1 VDVHQAAVMLTATR
15 ISDKMQPVSRNGNR
29 RHRENYAAG
38 KFEIDSQLSMYL
50 KV

>member
-1 VDVHQAAVMLTATR
+1 VHQPAVTLGANR
-15 ISDKMQPVSRNGNR
+15 IIDKVQPVSHNGNR

-38 KFEIDSQLSMYL
+38 KCEIDSQQSMYL